1 MAALSTLY
9 NKLHIFY
16 DTINNIFNGNKLEN
30 SYDLKT
36 MLHRVILLLNV
47 NGVCHLRESKTH
59 CFVLVN
65 F

>member
-30 SYDLKT
+30 SHYLKT

-47 NGVCHLRESKTH
+47 NGVCYWRESKTH
-59 CFVLVN
+59 CFVLIN